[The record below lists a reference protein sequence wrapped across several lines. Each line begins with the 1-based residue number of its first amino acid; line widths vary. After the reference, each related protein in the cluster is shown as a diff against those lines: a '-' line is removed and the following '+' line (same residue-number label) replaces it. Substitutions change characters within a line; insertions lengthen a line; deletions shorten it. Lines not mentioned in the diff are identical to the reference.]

1 MTENAGLPRPARLR
15 GMILID
21 PVLYISIALAP
32 SVGGLVL
39 YQRTSRL
46 RLTGGSAPRT
56 RSAPRPSG
64 CGLTPRG
71 GWSSCRAGG
80 WMPSLTP

>member
-15 GMILID
+15 GVILID
-21 PVLYISIALAP
+21 PVLYISIALVP

-46 RLTGGSAPRT
+46 RLTG
-56 RSAPRPSG
+56 
-64 CGLTPRG
+64 
-71 GWSSCRAGG
+71 
-80 WMPSLTP
+80 